1 MQTSKEDIQLVQSP
15 LILPNGRIVPNRLVK
30 VTIELF
36 RDYSM
41 VTHNQVAMEEGI
53 AVKHGRPGRNHR
65 ELYAAWARGGWGI
78 IVTGEPSLSASFR
91 PMARGLT
98 DGQRPGRPE
107 TFGYPSRPVR
117 ARQLA
122 RNDRVL
128 CAAQP
133 RDTIISQHAL
143 LSLRRGQ
150 SLQNYDPARA
160 IDTGPA
166 LTPGLAVLCGGVHG
180 PSPLVARRCALYLP
194 P

>member
-65 ELYAAWARGGWGI
+65 ALYAAWARGGWGV
-78 IVTGEPSLSASFR
+78 IVTGKPPLTTSFH
-91 PMARGLT
+91 PIARGLT

-117 ARQLA
+117 AGQLA
-122 RNDRVL
+122 RDNRIL

-133 RDTIISQHAL
+133 RDNIIGQHTFL
-143 LSLRRGQ
+143 PLGGRIPHD
-150 SLQNYDPARA
+150 YDPARA